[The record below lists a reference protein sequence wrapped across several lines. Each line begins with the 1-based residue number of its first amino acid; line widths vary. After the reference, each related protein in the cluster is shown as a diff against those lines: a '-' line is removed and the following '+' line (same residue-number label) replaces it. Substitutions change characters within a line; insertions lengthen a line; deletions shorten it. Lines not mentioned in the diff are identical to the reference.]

1 MPIKSPEF
9 EANDKHTGM
18 TVAELAAFIDSAK
31 AAHAPDDAVVEVT
44 TKGVLHPRITVVK
57 VRTSSTK

>member
-1 MPIKSPEF
+1 MPIKPPEF

-18 TVAELAAFIDSAK
+18 TIAELAAFIDSAK

-44 TKGVLHPRITVVK
+44 TTGILHPRIKTAK